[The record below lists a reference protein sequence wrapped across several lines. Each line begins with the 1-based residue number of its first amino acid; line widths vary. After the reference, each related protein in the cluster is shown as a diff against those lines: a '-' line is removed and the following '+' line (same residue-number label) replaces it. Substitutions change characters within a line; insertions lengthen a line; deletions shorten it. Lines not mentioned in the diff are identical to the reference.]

1 MAERPDLV
9 IRGASVADGTAR
21 PCVEADVA
29 ISEGIII
36 AVGKVAEAGHE
47 EIDAR
52 GALLTPGFV
61 DIHTHYDGQAVWD
74 SQLASSSWHGVTT
87 AVMGNCGVGFAPVR
101 ADDRQ
106 RLIELMEGVEDIPG
120 VVLHEGLD
128 WSWKSFA
135 DYMAVLERRP
145 HDMDICAQL
154 AHAPLRL
161 FVMGE
166 RAVRLEPA
174 TDDDVTQ
181 MRRIARGAMEAGA
194 LGFSTSRTLNHR
206 TSQGAPIFGLRA
218 SENELMGIAL
228 GMRDAGRGAIEF
240 ISDWD
245 TPDFDTEFGMVRRVV
260 ERSGRPLS
268 LTLGQR
274 HAMPD
279 AWRHLLHHIKQAASE
294 GAPIKGQI
302 APRPIGVLMG
312 LQCSRNPFSDYPSY
326 KEIAHKRL
334 KDRLVI
340 MQQPDFRA
348 RLLGEEKIDSS
359 DPIARR
365 VASFDM
371 IFPLGNPPNYAPG
384 RDQSITAEAARLER
398 DPAEVAYD
406 RLIADGGRDFLL
418 APLANYHGYSLDVCR
433 EMLADANTLV
443 GVGDGGAHV
452 GFISDA
458 SFPTF
463 VMAYWGRDRG
473 NDRFAVPWLVKRLTA
488 DNACAVG
495 LLDRGVIAPGM
506 KADINVIDF
515 DRLSIQRPIMV
526 SDLPAGGSRLLQQA
540 TGYVATIV
548 SGVVTYRDGAATG
561 ELPGGVVRGPQP
573 LPTRLSTA

>member
-9 IRGASVADGTAR
+9 VRGATVADGTGGA
-21 PCVEADVA
+21 CFEADVA
-29 ISEGIII
+29 VSKGVIA
-36 AVGKVAEAGHE
+36 AVGKILESGRE
-47 EIDAR
+47 EVDAR
-52 GALLTPGFV
+52 GKLLTPGFV

-74 SQLASSSWHGVTT
+74 SRLASSSWHGVTT

-128 WSWKSFA
+128 WSWNSFA
-135 DYMAVLERRP
+135 DYVAVLERRP
-145 HDMDICAQL
+145 RDMDVCAQL
-154 AHAPLRL
+154 GHAPLRL

-166 RAVRLEPA
+166 RATRLEPA
-174 TDDDVTQ
+174 TDDDVAQ
-181 MRRIARGAMEAGA
+181 MRLLTRQAMEAGA

-206 TSQGAPIFGLRA
+206 TSLGEPIFGLRA

-228 GMRDAGRGAIEF
+228 GMRDAGCGAIEF

-245 TPDFDTEFGMVRRVV
+245 TPDFDTEFAMVRRVV
-260 ERSGRPLS
+260 ERSDRPLS

-274 HAMPD
+274 HTTPD
-279 AWRHLLHHIKQAASE
+279 AWRHLLHHITQASAA
-294 GAPIKGQI
+294 GVPIKGQV

-312 LQCSRNPFSDYPSY
+312 LQGTRNPFSGHLSY
-326 KEIAHKRL
+326 REIAHRPLAERL
-334 KDRLVI
+334 SI
-340 MQQPDFRA
+340 MRQSAFRA
-348 RLLGEEKIDSS
+348 RLLGEDRIDSS

-365 VASFDM
+365 VASFEM
-371 IFPLGNPPNYAPG
+371 IFPLGNPPNYAPR
-384 RDQSITAEAARLER
+384 RDQSIAAEAARR
-398 DPAEVAYD
+398 GRSPAEVAYD
-406 RLIADGGRDFLL
+406 LLIADDGRDFLL
-418 APLANYHGYSLDVCR
+418 APLANYHGYNLDVCR
-433 EMLADANTLV
+433 EMLADSHTLV

-488 DNACAVG
+488 DNAQAVG
-495 LLDRGVIAPGM
+495 LHDRGVIAPGM
-506 KADINVIDF
+506 KADLNVVDF
-515 DRLSIQRPIMV
+515 DRLSIDRPQMV
-526 SDLPAGGSRLLQQA
+526 ADLPGGGSRLLQRA

-548 SGVVTYRDGAATG
+548 SGAVTYRDGEATG
-561 ELPGGVVRGPQP
+561 QLPGRVVRGPQAP
-573 LPTRLSTA
+573 PIT